1 MANALFNALGNN
13 YSSIVNKAKEIQKT
27 FKGNPKKEVERLIR
41 SGQMSQQQ
49 FNELAAKAN
58 EIMRLTSEL
67 VGVHTD

>member
-13 YSSIVNKAKEIQKT
+13 YSSIINKVKEIQKT

-49 FNELAAKAN
+49 FDELAAKAN

>member
-13 YSSIVNKAKEIQKT
+13 YSSIVNKAKELQKT
-27 FKGNPKKEVERLIR
+27 FNGNPKKEVERLIR

-49 FNELAAKAN
+49 FDELAAKAN